1 MNYAGHTPEDVG
13 SATHLCLRI
22 HIAGKPR
29 HETRDSNDS
38 FKAEC
43 PSLRIF
49 RRVGREAVCS
59 GGVRHRSGVVN
70 FEQTG
75 VLWLRRLAEGEP
87 RYELRIMRIG
97 QSIRI
102 CR

>member
-43 PSLRIF
+43 PSLRDF
-49 RRVGREAVCS
+49 SEGGQRGCLQRRREASFGC
-59 GGVRHRSGVVN
+59 
-70 FEQTG
+70 
-75 VLWLRRLAEGEP
+75 
-87 RYELRIMRIG
+87 G
-97 QSIRI
+97 QF
-102 CR
+102 